1 MTMSE
6 RAAHLVRRL
15 GEVHEMKD
23 NVVEAGALS
32 QLQSELAPLAQKFAL
47 SNGRVSVLLDAGI
60 RLSLPASL
68 VRFQQKAA
76 KLRSDFTN
84 EPRSPTLKRGQMWVS
99 MMSDGETAVQE
110 LTTATKSAWQAHRTN
125 LYAGKAPGVLN
136 SELAKTTENQITLR
150 EYGEVFD
157 QFRSL
162 FDTVPT
168 TSEVIDRAKTLANRL
183 EIIAT
188 KFDFQVAAPIKAFL
202 DAVQTVQGAQLILLT
217 DEVVQWLRESKTLN
231 GYCIKAVDR
240 P

>member
-6 RAAHLVRRL
+6 RAANLVRRL

-32 QLQSELAPLAQKFAL
+32 QLQSDLAPLAQKFAL
-47 SNGRVSVLLDAGI
+47 NNGRVSVLLDAGI
-60 RLSLPASL
+60 QVSLPASL
-68 VRFQQKAA
+68 ARFQQKAA
-76 KLRSDFTN
+76 KLRNDFIN

-110 LTTATKSAWQAHRTN
+110 LTTATKLAWQAHRTN

-136 SELAKTTENQITLR
+136 SELAKTTENQVTLR

-168 TSEVIDRAKTLANRL
+168 TPDVIARAKTLANRL
-183 EIIAT
+183 EIVAA
-188 KFDFQVAAPIKAFL
+188 KFDFQVTAPIKAFL

-217 DEVVQWLRESKTLN
+217 DEVIQWLRESNTLN
-231 GYCIKAVDR
+231 GYRIKAVDR